1 MPEGPELKVTR
12 DNLRKIL
19 INKKINDLNIIS
31 GRYFP
36 KERNPD
42 NYEELKGLFPLLIK
56 EINVKGKLL
65 YFILENDWILLN
77 TMGMSGRWTKTCQK
91 HCHIELKYENDDKLW
106 FCDPRRFGTIK
117 ILKNTGSLDKK
128 LDTLGPDILSSNILF
143 KDFSDIMRKH
153 NRKNITKV
161 IMNQSI
167 ISGCGNYIK
176 SESLYR
182 SGISPHNNIE
192 DIDENKLEKLF
203 IEMKKV
209 MQESYESQGA
219 TISTYYDI
227 DDKKGK
233 YKFRFLVY
241 GRVYDDFNNKVIREK
256 TPDGRT
262 SHWVKEI
269 QK

>member
-1 MPEGPELKVTR
+1 M
-12 DNLRKIL
+12 D
-19 INKKINDLNIIS
+19 
-31 GRYFP
+31 
-36 KERNPD
+36 
-42 NYEELKGLFPLLIK
+42 
-56 EINVKGKLL
+56 
-65 YFILENDWILLN
+65 
-77 TMGMSGRWTKTCQK
+77 
-91 HCHIELKYENDDKLW
+91 
-106 FCDPRRFGTIK
+106 
-117 ILKNTGSLDKK
+117 
-128 LDTLGPDILSSNILF
+128 
-143 KDFSDIMRKH
+143 
-153 NRKNITKV
+153 
-161 IMNQSI
+161 QSI

-192 DIDENKLEKLF
+192 DIDKNRMNKLF

-241 GRVYDDFNNKVIREK
+241 GRDRDDYNNKIIRDK

-262 SHWVKEI
+262 SHWVKNK
-269 QK
+269 QN